1 MKKLITLLFFA
12 LIIFPVLAQEPLT
25 FSKVIQTDSIGKDAL
40 FAVINEWFASTYNSA
55 NDVIQMNDKQAGT
68 IVGKGIVD
76 YYCQDVFS
84 RCYDGFL
91 EYTIKAFVKDNRY
104 KVELTNFKHKAC
116 LDCAAVC
123 SLGIV
128 TDAPIYTDKWPGKK
142 YDNAVWDDLKFKAQK
157 ESDKLISSLEIKV
170 TELIKSKTK
179 DDW

>member
-1 MKKLITLLFFA
+1 MKKLFILILSA
-12 LIIFPVLAQEPLT
+12 LIFIPVLAQEPIT
-25 FSKVIQTDSIGKDAL
+25 FFKVIQTDSVGKEAL

-68 IVGKGIVD
+68 IIGRGSVD

-84 RCYDGFL
+84 RCYDGYL

-104 KVELTNFKHKAC
+104 KVELTNFTHKNFPDLAK
-116 LDCAAVC
+116 VC
-123 SLGIV
+123 SLGVV

-142 YDNAVWDDLKFKAQK
+142 YDNAVWDDLKIKASAI
-157 ESDKLISSLEIKV
+157 SDH
-170 TELIKSKTK
+170 LIKSIENKTNNLATKEK